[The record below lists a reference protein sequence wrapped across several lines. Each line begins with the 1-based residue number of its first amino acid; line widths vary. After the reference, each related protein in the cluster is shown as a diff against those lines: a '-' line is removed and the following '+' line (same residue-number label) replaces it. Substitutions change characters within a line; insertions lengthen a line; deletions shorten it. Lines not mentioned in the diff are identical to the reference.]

1 MPSDQKVSD
10 LDSRLTRLTQSL
22 IAIQSELAI
31 VKTEIDVARN
41 SLTAEAGSDVLQQLK
56 QLEERQGH
64 ITRTL
69 ISVQTELN
77 VVRTEVDRLRPV
89 ATVKTDVKP
98 VPVKTTT
105 ATPPPVTPAPKPAA
119 PPKPKRNMEEFI
131 GGNVINKIGI
141 VILVIGFTILL
152 KYAIDNDWIN
162 EITRVVIGLASGTV
176 VLGFAFKLRAK
187 YQAFSAVLLSGGM
200 AILYFSVYAAY
211 DFYDLIP
218 QVMAFVLLFLLT
230 AFTVFAAVMYDRQV
244 IGVIGLVGAYAVPF
258 LVSENEGRVAVLMT
272 YMTVINAGILI
283 LAFRKNWTWLNYLAF
298 SFSWVIFLVWYADR
312 FDFDLHAVLAGSFS
326 TIFFLMFYL
335 MILAYKLR
343 KREAFHVRD
352 IVILSL
358 NSFFFFGVGMD
369 LTGRMADGAYQGLF
383 TALTAALHF
392 PFAYLSFRAGL
403 ADRRFFYLQIGL
415 VLTFLSLAIPIQL
428 DGHWVT
434 MIWSFEA
441 AILFAIGRTQR
452 AVFYE
457 RIAYAL
463 VVVGF
468 ISLLEDWIGHY
479 GRPADEGWIVFL
491 NTTFY
496 TSIVSALSLGT
507 IAWLH
512 FVKKYLYEA
521 VSPSRLVLACAYI
534 VCGLFVVVLYFGF
547 FQEIALLFDTWTN
560 LSAVTTDYTYYD
572 ESWGHYQTVWLIN
585 YTSIFL
591 IVAMLFILKKNH
603 TTVLSWVAFSATL
616 VTLLVFLTEGLD
628 ALARLRY
635 DYLDGSPYFQYSFFS
650 VAVRYAAVGLA
661 ALALAVLYR
670 LSTAL
675 PIQRYYMLG
684 VHTIAIILIS
694 SELSNLVA
702 LLNPSD
708 YRDAEYVTARMGYTI
723 LWGMYSMGLIVYGI
737 WRRHKLVRFYAIG
750 LFGITLLKLYLIDL
764 ADISTSGKI
773 ISFIALGLLLLI
785 ISFMYQKF
793 KNVLF
798 AEDSNA

>member
-1 MPSDQKVSD
+1 MPSDSRLSE
-10 LDSRLTRLTQSL
+10 LDSRLSRLTQSL
-22 IAIQSELAI
+22 IAIQSELAV
-31 VKTEIDVARN
+31 VKTEIDVARKAMGA
-41 SLTAEAGSDVLQQLK
+41 SPDVLQQLK

-69 ISVQTELN
+69 IAVQTELN
-77 VVRTEVDRLRPV
+77 AVRSEVDKLRP
-89 ATVKTDVKP
+89 ATSAKIEAP
-98 VPVKTTT
+98 PAPVKTTT
-105 ATPPPVTPAPKPAA
+105 ATPPPVIPAPSPKPAA
-119 PPKPKRNMEEFI
+119 PSKPKRNMEEFI

-141 VILVIGFTILL
+141 IILVIGFTILL

-162 EITRVVIGLASGTV
+162 EITRVVIGLVSGAV
-176 VLGFAFKLRAK
+176 VLGFAFKLRAR
-187 YQAFSAVLLSGGM
+187 YNAFSAVLLSGGM

-218 QVMAFVLLFLLT
+218 QGMAFVLLFLLT

-258 LVSENEGRVAVLMT
+258 LVSENEGRVAILLT

-298 SFSWVIFLVWYADR
+298 SFSWVIFLIWYADR
-312 FDFDLHAVLAGSFS
+312 FDFDQHAPLASSFA

-343 KREAFHVRD
+343 KREMFQIKD

-358 NSFFFFGVGMD
+358 NSFFFFGIGMD
-369 LTGRMADGAYQGLF
+369 VTDRISGGAYQGLF
-383 TALTAALHF
+383 TALTAVIHF

-428 DGHWVT
+428 DGPWVT
-434 MIWSFEA
+434 IIWSLEA
-441 AILFAIGRTQR
+441 AILFAIGRTQK

-463 VVVGF
+463 IVVGM
-468 ISLLEDWIGHY
+468 ISLLEDWITHY
-479 GRPADEGWIVFL
+479 DRTTDEGWIVFL
-491 NTTFY
+491 NTYFY
-496 TSIVSALSLGT
+496 TSIVSALSLG
-507 IAWLH
+507 IMAWLH
-512 FVKKYLYEA
+512 FVKKYFYEA
-521 VSPSRLVLACAYI
+521 VSPSRFSQGCAYVI
-534 VCGLFVVVLYFGF
+534 CGLFTVVLYFSF
-547 FQEIALLFDTWTN
+547 YQEIALLFDTWTSQ
-560 LSAVTTDYTYYD
+560 SAVTTDFTYYD
-572 ESWGHYQTVWLIN
+572 ESWGHYQTVWLLN
-585 YTSIFL
+585 YTYLFL
-591 IVAMLFILKKNH
+591 ICGMIFILKKAH
-603 TTVLSWVAFSATL
+603 TPVLSWIAFVVVL
-616 VTLLVFLTEGLD
+616 LTLLVFLTSGLD
-628 ALARLRY
+628 ALARLRT
-635 DYLDGSPYFQYSFFS
+635 DYLDGSPYFQYSAFH
-650 VAVRYAAVGLA
+650 VIIRYIAVGLT

-670 LSTAL
+670 ISSAL
-675 PIQRYYMLG
+675 PLRPYYALG
-684 VHTIAIILIS
+684 VHTLAIILVS
-694 SELSNLVA
+694 SELSNIVA
-702 LLNPSD
+702 LLHPTD
-708 YRDAEYVTARMGYTI
+708 YRDAEYYTARVGYTI
-723 LWGMYSMGLIVYGI
+723 LWGVYSMGLIVYGI

-750 LFGITLLKLYLIDL
+750 LFGVTLLKLYLIDL

-798 AEDSNA
+798 ADDAHV